1 MADNFSVL
9 FNAKLNTKT
18 LQESVDQSVKNLKL
32 GNLQKKIDSLGFQQ
46 VGKKIEKEYS
56 ATGEKLLKI
65 TQTFVD
71 EANRKLKTI
80 TVGTVDEKLGMFQNQ
95 GTIKFLKSYEDA
107 LIKTTKS
114 QDSFGRSITTTIDT
128 SRNLKTIVTEYTN
141 SQGELVKETK
151 QIDLSTRQLKSNLK
165 EVTKDLTTET
175 KETKD
180 LTQAENKAKQS
191 TDELSQSQ
199 NGLSN
204 NAKKVGQSFTDVVK
218 KVSKFYMASLPIRIV
233 QTAITETTRTVK
245 EFDDAFTEMAKVSD
259 SSGEALEKY
268 TMKLA
273 DLGTEVGRTRTTMT
287 ELATGFLKAGYT
299 EEESAQ
305 LAKYGALLQNTAD
318 EQLEAS
324 EATSVLVSALKAF
337 DNQGV
342 SAIQVLDDIN
352 IVSADFAVSSA
363 DISRGLTQAG
373 ASMSTYGNSLEQTI
387 GLITAGE
394 NFLPVTD

>member
-180 LTQAENKAKQS
+180 LTQAESKAKQS

-204 NAKKVGQSFTDVVK
+204 NAKKVSQSFTDVVK